1 MSQKSFGWTSLVGP
15 FCRDR
20 RADVLCLIVLLGVMP
35 TAILLQAEET
45 ASKDLPTEL
54 HRPADFQRDVR
65 PILSNHCFACHG
77 PDAEHREAG
86 LRLDIADGA
95 DLEEVLD
102 RISSDDPDIV
112 MPPPEMKKPL
122 SEDQRKVLRAWIDEG
137 GQYEDHWSFAPLA
150 APALPDVLPAEWNE
164 NPIDRFVKRR
174 LDQEGL
180 SPSSSADPRALLRR
194 LHLDLTGLP
203 PRAADVRD
211 FAALPTKQAYLEWL
225 ERLLASDA
233 YGEHQTRYW
242 LDLVR
247 FADTNGLHHDH
258 YREMT
263 PYRDWVIR
271 AFNQNLP
278 YDEFVRDQ
286 IAGDLR
292 DDCTTDQQIASGFN
306 RLHLVIDRGTALPEE
321 SFMRNV
327 VDQVTAVGVAFMG
340 LTVQCA
346 VCHDHKYDPITQKD
360 FYQLYAFFNNF
371 DGEPETGG
379 RSGSDFKRGL
389 QPPYLELPSDEQKR
403 ERERLQAEIRI
414 QSEQL
419 SLAQKQAKHLTE
431 LLAVLPEDS
440 KSVPEYD
447 DKALAGFTGEVI
459 ESIRA
464 AAKAVEAIRDA
475 RQDVMKAKVDAE
487 SKVKS
492 HEASRKKIQGEL
504 DRLLLEIPATLVMK
518 ERSEI
523 RPAHVMVRGVYDQP
537 GELVERGVPGFLPPM
552 KRDGD
557 APPNRLD
564 LANWLVS
571 GEHPL
576 TARVAV
582 NRFWQSLFGVGLVK
596 TSEDFGAQG
605 ELASHPELLD
615 YLAKQF
621 VESGWDVKQLF
632 RLILTSKT
640 YQQSSVAEPERFL
653 DDPDN
658 RLLARGSR
666 YRLDAE
672 VIRDQVLAL
681 GGRLNRTLYGKS
693 VKPPQPAG
701 LWESVSMPSSYP
713 RRYQADVG
721 EATVRRSVYTFW
733 KRGLPPPQLTILDAP
748 IRDSCVARRE
758 RTNTPL
764 QALLLMNE
772 PAFFESAIRFAAN
785 QFAAN
790 RGPIED
796 GDLRSQLAA
805 MYEAIVFVPPSDA
818 ILDSL
823 EAAHRR
829 FVSHY
834 KSQPDECEALLSH
847 ADASLVAGRD
857 SGEKVILAALTMT
870 AHAMMNLDVTRTR
883 W

>member
-1 MSQKSFGWTSLVGP
+1 MQNKGALMRLASFLVVTLS
-15 FCRDR
+15 
-20 RADVLCLIVLLGVMP
+20 ATIAL
-35 TAILLQAEET
+35 AEE
-45 ASKDLPTEL
+45 SDPDVS
-54 HRPADFQRDVR
+54 PAIVPRSVDFQRDVR

-86 LRLDIADGA
+86 LRLDVDEGV
-95 DLEEVLD
+95 DLDEVLY
-102 RISSDDPDIV
+102 RITSDDPDLV

-122 SEDQRKVLRAWIDEG
+122 EDTQRRVLQAWIEDG
-137 GQYEDHWSFAPLA
+137 GPYAEHWSFTPLVA
-150 APALPDVLPAEWNE
+150 SEPPEVFPSDWNE

-180 SPSSSADPRALLRR
+180 TPSPSADPRTLLRR

-203 PRAADVRD
+203 PRAVDVRD
-211 FAALPTKQAYLEWL
+211 FAALPTEQRYQEWV
-225 ERLLASDA
+225 ERLLADDS
-233 YGEHQTRYW
+233 YGEHQTRFW

-286 IAGDLR
+286 IAGDLH
-292 DDCTTDQQIASGFN
+292 DDATLDQQVASGFN

-389 QPPYLELPSDEQKR
+389 QPPYLELPSTAQAR
-403 ERERLQAEIRI
+403 ERADLEVEIGRLAKEVSAAKQQAKRAKEVLTEGKEGPESQVKSLEASLQAC
-414 QSEQL
+414 
-419 SLAQKQAKHLTE
+419 
-431 LLAVLPEDS
+431 
-440 KSVPEYD
+440 
-447 DKALAGFTGEVI
+447 
-459 ESIRA
+459 RA
-464 AAKAVEAIRDA
+464 D
-475 RQDVMKAKVDAE
+475 
-487 SKVKS
+487 
-492 HEASRKKIQGEL
+492 L

-523 RPAHVMVRGVYDQP
+523 RPAHIMVRGVYDQP
-537 GELVERGVPGFLPPM
+537 GERVQRDVPGFLPPL
-552 KRDGD
+552 KRLDGS
-557 APPNRLD
+557 PPSRLD
-564 LANWLVS
+564 LANWLVN
-571 GEHPL
+571 GENPL

-605 ELASHPELLD
+605 DLPSHPELLD
-615 YLAKQF
+615 YLAREF
-621 VESGWDVKQLF
+621 VKSGWDVKHLF
-632 RLILTSKT
+632 RLITTSKT
-640 YQQSSVAEPERFL
+640 YQQSSAAKPERFL
-653 DDPDN
+653 ADPDN
-658 RLLARGSR
+658 RMLARGSR

-672 VIRDQVLAL
+672 VIRDQILAL
-681 GGRLNRTLYGKS
+681 SGRLNRSLYGKS
-693 VKPPQPAG
+693 VKPPQPPG
-701 LWESVSMPSSYP
+701 LWESVTMPFSYP
-713 RRYQADVG
+713 RTFQADVG
-721 EATVRRSVYTFW
+721 GATVRRSLYTFW

-772 PAFFESAIRFAAN
+772 SSFFESAI
-785 QFAAN
+785 QFAFEWE
-790 RGPIED
+790 PVEE
-796 GDLRSQLAA
+796 GDLRTQLSR
-805 MYEAIVFVPPSDA
+805 MYEAIVFVPPSGRTV
-818 ILDSL
+818 DSL
-823 EAAHRR
+823 ELAHDQ
-829 FVSHY
+829 FVDHFRAH
-834 KSQPDECEALLSH
+834 PDACGALL
-847 ADASLVAGRD
+847 AQGNTDVVDGR
-857 SGEKVILAALTMT
+857 GQEEKVHLAALAMT
-870 AHAMMNLDVTRTR
+870 AHALMNLDVTRTR